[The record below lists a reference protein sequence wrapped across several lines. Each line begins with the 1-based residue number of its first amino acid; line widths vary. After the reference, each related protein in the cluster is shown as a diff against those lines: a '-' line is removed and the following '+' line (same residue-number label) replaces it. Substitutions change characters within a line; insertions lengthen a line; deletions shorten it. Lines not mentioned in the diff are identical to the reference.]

1 MTLSK
6 DQKERKKNYSS
17 DKQKERERQVWQCK
31 DRKTLCRA
39 KERECNE
46 HIMECYTGESQVQQ
60 RESRNL

>member
-17 DKQKERERQVWQCK
+17 DKQKERQVWQCK

-60 RESRNL
+60 RERE